1 MFGLGKLVSGL
12 TGGLLD
18 KIGLGFLKPFVS
30 IAVDL
35 FTGDYASL
43 IGDVTGLVAKF
54 TGMDFLENLSKL
66 NPLGA
71 FGGGSGDFLG
81 NLLSGEGLS
90 SLKNLAHSFGFTG
103 ADKLFNIVEDFNNA
117 TSLLSQ
123 NRSAAHFGNMLG

>member
-43 IGDVTGLVAKF
+43 IGDVTNLVAQF

-71 FGGGSGDFLG
+71 FGGGGDFLG

-90 SLKNLAHSFGFTG
+90 SLKDLAHSVGFTG
-103 ADKLFNIVEDFNNA
+103 ADKLFNIVEDFNSA

-123 NRSAAHFGNMLG
+123 NRSAAQFGNILG